1 MNKNDLKY
9 NLNEK
14 IPGKINNLMLNLLFD
29 DLKNNFLKAN
39 DYVTKEELNN
49 NFFIIL
55 MIYQMGNRDKDLNI
69 YYKNILDKLNPKFL
83 LEKYIRQICLQLKK
97 KL

>member
-39 DYVTKEELNN
+39 DYVTK
-49 NFFIIL
+49 
-55 MIYQMGNRDKDLNI
+55 
-69 YYKNILDKLNPKFL
+69 
-83 LEKYIRQICLQLKK
+83 
-97 KL
+97 